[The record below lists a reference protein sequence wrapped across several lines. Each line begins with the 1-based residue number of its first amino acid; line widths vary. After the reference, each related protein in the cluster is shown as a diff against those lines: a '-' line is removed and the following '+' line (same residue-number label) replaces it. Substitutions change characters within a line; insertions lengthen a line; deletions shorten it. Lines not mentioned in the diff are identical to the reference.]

1 MNTKYKSGVCVD
13 EEGEMQSEYLLGY
26 KRSLSINNL
35 SIALDEP
42 IREPKYYRAVAE
54 EITNLGQNDTVQ
66 FRVNSPGG
74 RLDGLVVLL
83 NAIENTEADVVCFI
97 EGACH
102 SAASIFAL
110 HCPNVIISP
119 YASMMVH
126 HVSYGTSGKDSDIA
140 NMVAHTSAYCKELI
154 VDTYKHFLN
163 DQELQDVLN
172 GREIWLKANDIKER
186 LERRAE
192 ALNKEESEDTLE
204 FPELEVKPKKLSK
217 ASKEST

>member
-1 MNTKYKSGVCVD
+1 MNKINKSSIDDD
-13 EEGEMQSEYLLGY
+13 EVTVEYLQPY
-26 KRSLSINNL
+26 RRSMSLTNL
-35 SIALDEP
+35 SIAIDEG

-54 EITNLGQNDTVQ
+54 EITNLGAHDTVQ
-66 FRVNSPGG
+66 LRINSPGG

-83 NAIENTEADVVCFI
+83 NAIENTEADIVAYLDG
-97 EGACH
+97 ECH
-102 SAASIFAL
+102 SAASILAL

-154 VDTYKHFLN
+154 VDTYKYFLS
-163 DQELQDVLN
+163 DQEIQDVLN
-172 GREIWLKANDIKER
+172 GREIWLRANDIKER

-192 ALNKEESEDTLE
+192 ALAKEDELE
-204 FPELEVKPKKLSK
+204 FPVLEEPEVKPKKRSK
-217 ASKEST
+217 KST

>member
-1 MNTKYKSGVCVD
+1 MNTKYKASD
-13 EEGEMQSEYLLGY
+13 SEDSEMQAEYLLGY

-35 SIALDEP
+35 SVSIDEP
-42 IREPKYYRAVAE
+42 IREPKYYRAIAE
-54 EITNLGQNDTVQ
+54 EITNLGQHDTVQ

-97 EGACH
+97 EGECH
-102 SAASIFAL
+102 SAASILAL

-126 HVSYGTSGKDSDIA
+126 HVSYGTAGKDSDVVS
-140 NMVAHTSAYCKELI
+140 MVMHNTAYCKELFM
-154 VDTYKHFLN
+154 DTYQYFLSE
-163 DQELQDVLN
+163 QEIQDVLN
-172 GREIWLKANDIKER
+172 GKEIWLRANDIKER

-192 ALNKEESEDTLE
+192 ALNKEENLE
-204 FPELEVKPKKLSK
+204 LPVPEVKPKRSK
-217 ASKEST
+217 KTT

>member
-1 MNTKYKSGVCVD
+1 MNTKYKSGAD
-13 EEGEMQSEYLLGY
+13 EDGELQAEYLLGY

-35 SIALDEP
+35 SVAIDEP
-42 IREPKYYRAVAE
+42 IREPKYYRAIAE
-54 EITNLGQNDTVQ
+54 EITNLGQHDTVQ

-97 EGACH
+97 EGECH
-102 SAASIFAL
+102 SAASILAL

-126 HVSYGTSGKDSDIA
+126 HVSYGTAGKDSDVVS
-140 NMVAHTSAYCKELI
+140 MVMHNTAYCKELFM
-154 VDTYKHFLN
+154 DTYKYFLS
-163 DQELQDVLN
+163 DQEVQDVLN
-172 GREIWLKANDIKER
+172 GKEIWLRANDIKER

-192 ALNKEESEDTLE
+192 ALNNEDTE
-204 FPELEVKPKKLSK
+204 DNPESSVPEVKPKRSK
-217 ASKEST
+217 KTT

>member
-1 MNTKYKSGVCVD
+1 MNTKYKSSAD
-13 EEGEMQSEYLLGY
+13 EDSEMQAEYLLGY

-35 SIALDEP
+35 SVSIDEP
-42 IREPKYYRAVAE
+42 IREPKYYRAIAE
-54 EITNLGQNDTVQ
+54 EITNLGQHDTVQ

-97 EGACH
+97 EGECH

-110 HCPNVIISP
+110 HCPNIIISP

-126 HVSYGTSGKDSDIA
+126 HVSYGTAGKDSDVVS
-140 NMVAHTSAYCKELI
+140 MVMHNTAYCKELFM
-154 VDTYKHFLN
+154 DTYKYFLS
-163 DQELQDVLN
+163 DQEIQDVLN
-172 GREIWLKANDIKER
+172 GKEIWLRANDIKER

-192 ALNKEESEDTLE
+192 ALSKEETEDELQFPILE
-204 FPELEVKPKKLSK
+204 EPGVKPKRSK
-217 ASKEST
+217 KTP